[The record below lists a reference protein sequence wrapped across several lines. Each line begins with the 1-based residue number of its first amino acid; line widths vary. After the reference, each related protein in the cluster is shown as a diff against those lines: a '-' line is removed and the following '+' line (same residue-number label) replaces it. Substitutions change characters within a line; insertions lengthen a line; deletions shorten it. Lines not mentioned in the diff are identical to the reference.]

1 MGGVV
6 FETSWERKVGANTTD
21 SIATF
26 GDNQIVGTVVV
37 GDNSFKGNIR
47 IAKKMGNIK
56 AKDT

>member
-1 MGGVV
+1 M
-6 FETSWERKVGANTTD
+6 GANTTD